1 MGKLTFSEKSN
12 LKLNIVKNLIKKFKK
27 NKIINKKNFLWDYI
41 SNPFGSSKFIIAK
54 YDNLILGMI
63 VCFPQVFI
71 NNKKKFSGYRIQD
84 VITDV
89 ITIKKLIKQGVDV
102 KKKNKGIFENLIF
115 VLNNFLKKNSEIN
128 LGFANHIAV
137 PYWRRNNWDV
147 LMNFPLYEKKLS
159 AKKNLNLKFKQIYKF
174 NKKHENC
181 FIENLTDKIDIFW
194 NKKYS
199 NWRYFKNP
207 RAKYDV
213 YEAYDKKKLV
223 GYVVLKIFSQKN
235 EKTGHICQIVSVPN
249 LQKELI
255 NFSNNFFV
263 KNKCFK
269 MNMWSTNA
277 KILNKLKFKE
287 NFPESKKIVF
297 KSSDIKKK
305 YKFNFSMGF
314 SDTY

>member
-102 KKKNKGIFENLIF
+102 KKNNKGIFENLIF

-213 YEAYDKKKLV
+213 YEAYDKKKIV
-223 GYVVLKIFSQKN
+223 GYVVLKIFSKKN
-235 EKTGHICQIVSVPN
+235 EKTGHICQIVSKPN

-263 KNKCFK
+263 DNRCNK
-269 MNMWSTNA
+269 MNIWSINE
-277 KILNKLKFKE
+277 KNLYKLKFQE
-287 NFPESKKIVF
+287 NFPEYKKIVF
-297 KSSDIKKK
+297 KSSSLKKK
-305 YKFNFSMGF
+305 YKFDFSMGF